1 MKIIFSDKEKIKE
14 TLADKSIKQFIIKLK
29 NSSLIYINKDI
40 LAIIRSL
47 NKIDR
52 KFSKNLFKT
61 EANFINFI
69 LKINEKSKITK

>member
-1 MKIIFSDKEKIKE
+1 MKISFSDKEKIRE
-14 TLADKSIKQFIIKLK
+14 ILSDNSIKKFIIKLK

-61 EANFINFI
+61 ESNFINFI
-69 LKINEKSKITK
+69 IKINEKSKITK